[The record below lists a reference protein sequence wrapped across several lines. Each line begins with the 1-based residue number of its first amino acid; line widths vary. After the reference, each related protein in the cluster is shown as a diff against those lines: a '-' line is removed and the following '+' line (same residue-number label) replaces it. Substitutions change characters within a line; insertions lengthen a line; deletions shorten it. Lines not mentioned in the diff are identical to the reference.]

1 MPRSEVESRTPGN
14 RAPGA
19 CARLLSPRSRSC
31 ELSRAALKR
40 VRLLLCD
47 VDGVLTDA
55 SVFIGGDREMKQFNI
70 RDGLGLVALRRQ
82 GLKVGWISSRPS
94 PATARRAREL
104 KIDFLRQE
112 KGSKVCAVESLLAQT
127 GFRWDEVCYVGDDI
141 VDLGVLKRAGV
152 AVAVAN
158 GVAEAQAAA
167 DYVTRAGG
175 GHGAV
180 REVVELI
187 LKAQNKWARIV
198 AEYAA

>member
-1 MPRSEVESRTPGN
+1 MPHSGAEKKK
-14 RAPGA
+14 PGA
-19 CARLLSPRSRSC
+19 GSTKGAYGRRAAALD
-31 ELSRAALKR
+31 AALKR

-55 SVFIGGDREMKQFNI
+55 SVFIGGAEEVKRFNI
-70 RDGLGLVALRRQ
+70 QDGLGLVALRRE
-82 GLKVGWISSRPS
+82 GLKVGWVSSRPS
-94 PATARRAREL
+94 PATARRAKEL

-112 KGSKVCAVESLLAQT
+112 KGSKVRSVESLLAQT
-127 GFRWDEVCYVGDDI
+127 GCRWDQVCYVGDDI

-158 GVAEAQAAA
+158 GVAEARAAA
-167 DYVTRAGG
+167 DYVTRACG

-187 LKAQNKWARIV
+187 LKAQNKWERIV
-198 AEYAA
+198 AEHAA